1 MCSHLFLRELFFVE
15 ILSDEDNKKRKR
27 PYSVHKHKN
36 SSKKILDSVKS
47 FERYFF
53 ESTYRYGK
61 LYI

>member
-27 PYSVHKHKN
+27 PYSVHNHKN

-53 ESTYRYGK
+53 ESTCRYGK